1 MRHVMVTPQVSHNFL
16 AEALRDVRFE
26 EVMMSFGIFF
36 LQELDVENGMLPDI
50 QEEDD
55 LEVQRTY
62 GKTTINKVF
71 QKQTTSK
78 YPSLALKK
86 NALEEEYPWGASI
99 PWKVLEELL
108 STVPGQFLSPVDFDE
123 SSLGLQESKF
133 LFIQFSGEIWLSAHS
148 HYLKGGQCPEVHTL
162 QDAIELWTLNGL
174 KKTVTNFIILPSG
187 HGLPGCPPRHAQ
199 SQLSFEDR
207 MSIYFPSPGVVSS
220 HQASVLKHYSH
231 NMAYLDVYH
240 KHLKE
245 LGEEKGSLLDRDLRL
260 IFSHLQCL
268 PTAAGDKKP
277 HVVWQAHHSKLQF
290 VANSRYYR
298 ISSIG
303 HPEKSLTQTTH
314 KAQLPGTVIERRI
327 YEDK

>member
-1 MRHVMVTPQVSHNFL
+1 MVTPRVTHNFL

-26 EVMMSFGIFF
+26 EVMMSFGVFF
-36 LQELDVENGMLPDI
+36 LQELDMENGLIPDI

-62 GKTTINKVF
+62 GKAAINKAF
-71 QKQTTSK
+71 QKQATSNC
-78 YPSLALKK
+78 PSLALKK
-86 NALEEEYPWGASI
+86 HALEKEYPWGASI

-108 STVPGQFLSPVDFDE
+108 STVPDQFLSPVDFDE

-148 HYLKGGQCPEVHTL
+148 YYLKGGQSPELHTL
-162 QDAIELWTLNGL
+162 QDAINMWTVDGL
-174 KKTVTNFIILPSG
+174 KKIVTDLIILPSG

-199 SQLSFEDR
+199 SQLSFENR
-207 MSIYFPSPGVVSS
+207 MSIYFPSPSVVSS
-220 HQASVLKHYSH
+220 QQTSLWKHYSH
-231 NMAYLDVYH
+231 HMAYLDVYY
-240 KHLKE
+240 KYLKE
-245 LGEEKGSLLDRDLRL
+245 LDAEKGSLLDSDLRL

-277 HVVWQAHHSKLQF
+277 HVVWQAHQKKLQF

-298 ISSIG
+298 ISEIG
-303 HPEKSLTQTTH
+303 QPEKSLTQATH